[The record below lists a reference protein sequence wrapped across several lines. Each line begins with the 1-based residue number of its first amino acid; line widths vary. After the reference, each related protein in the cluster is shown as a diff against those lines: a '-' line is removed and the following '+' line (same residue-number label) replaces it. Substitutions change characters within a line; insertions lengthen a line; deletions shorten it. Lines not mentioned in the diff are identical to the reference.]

1 MGQPLLTVFGADP
14 SPESAFPDKRPLR
27 WSYVMPRCLVALRFE
42 FMLGLLMVLVIGLQT
57 FPSLNVAG
65 SIRNDSYNG
74 SRVVGIQHQ
83 QLTTKSIGM

>member
-1 MGQPLLTVFGADP
+1 
-14 SPESAFPDKRPLR
+14 
-27 WSYVMPRCLVALRFE
+27 
-42 FMLGLLMVLVIGLQT
+42 MVLVIGLQT